1 MKRLK
6 FKSIRVR
13 LTLWYALVLG
23 FIFLVSDII
32 LYQSFKMSLT
42 DTIDNTLQAAAE
54 EVEDSIFKAPP
65 EKWNTTIKQVE
76 RGFMVNRMFIQ
87 LVEVTTTS
95 TEIEESFHILA
106 RSGVL
111 SGNISQREIWE
122 SLSHQFPETPVYMN
136 VIEESTTTHPLRI
149 ILYPVQKSENK
160 SYLIQVGT
168 SLKKM
173 FHTLRNFLIILIV
186 SGPLL
191 LLVSVFGGHLILK
204 KALVPVKSVVQT
216 ARKISTEDLSLRIES
231 RNRKDEI
238 GELITT
244 FNQMISRLEG
254 SVAQIKQ
261 FSSDASHD
269 LKTPLTVIRGEIDIA
284 LRKERVSKDYIKTL
298 STVQKEAQKLERI
311 IDNLLFLSRID
322 DREYRLSFQKIQLDE
337 ILLNMFEN
345 AQQLATE
352 KSIHCV
358 IKKMDSVFI
367 QGDPIL
373 LNRLIMNLLDNAI
386 KYTPARGQVE
396 FSLEMEENHKTV
408 CLTVQDTGIGIPRES
423 LPFIFDRFYRVDQ
436 SRSQRSKGSGL
447 GLSIVKKIAE
457 IHQAH
462 INVHSELN
470 QGTKVQVFFP
480 TYV

>member
-6 FKSIRVR
+6 FRSIRAR

-23 FIFLVSDII
+23 FIFIVSDII
-32 LYQSFKMSLT
+32 LYQSFKMSLM

-54 EVEDSIFKAPP
+54 EVEDSIFRVPP
-65 EKWNTTIKQVE
+65 ERWNTTIKQVE
-76 RGFMVNRMFIQ
+76 RGFLVNRMFIQ
-87 LVEVTTTS
+87 LVEISTTS
-95 TEIEESFHILA
+95 PGIEESFHILA

-111 SGNISQREIWE
+111 SGNISQRKIWE
-122 SLSHQFPETPVYMN
+122 SLAHQFPETPVYMN
-136 VIEESTTTHPLRI
+136 VIEESPSTHPLRI
-149 ILYPVQKSENK
+149 ILYPVQKNENK
-160 SYLIQVGT
+160 GYLIQVGT

-231 RNRKDEI
+231 KNRKDEI

-284 LRKERVSKDYIKTL
+284 LRKERVSKEYIKTL
-298 STVQKEAQKLERI
+298 TTVREESQKLERV

-322 DREYRLSFQKIQLDE
+322 DREYRFSFQKVQLDE
-337 ILLNMFEN
+337 IVLNMFEN
-345 AQQLATE
+345 AQLLAA
-352 KSIHCV
+352 KKNIICV

-367 QGDPIL
+367 NGDPIL
-373 LNRLIMNLLDNAI
+373 LNRLIMNLLDNAV
-386 KYTPARGQVE
+386 KYTPARGRVE
-396 FSLEMEENHKTV
+396 VSLEKNQKTV
-408 CLTVQDTGIGIPRES
+408 RLTIQDTGIGMPGES
-423 LPFIFDRFYRVDQ
+423 LPFIFDRFYRVDP
-436 SRSQRSKGSGL
+436 SRSQRSEGSGL

-462 INVHSELN
+462 INIHSELN
-470 QGTKVQVFFP
+470 RGTIVQVLFP
-480 TYV
+480 THI